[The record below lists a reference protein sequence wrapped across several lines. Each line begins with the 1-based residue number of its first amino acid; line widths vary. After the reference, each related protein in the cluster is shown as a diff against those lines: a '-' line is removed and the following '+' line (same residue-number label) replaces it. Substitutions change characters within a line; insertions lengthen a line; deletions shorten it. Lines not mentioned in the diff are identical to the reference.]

1 MRIRWYPV
9 TGSEYERV
17 GVSTKQDLS
26 TESENLK
33 LKIHILKHKIEI
45 FQGCDDN
52 LLALGVVR
60 NVLFG

>member
-45 FQGCDDN
+45 FRCVMITF
-52 LLALGVVR
+52 LL
-60 NVLFG
+60 